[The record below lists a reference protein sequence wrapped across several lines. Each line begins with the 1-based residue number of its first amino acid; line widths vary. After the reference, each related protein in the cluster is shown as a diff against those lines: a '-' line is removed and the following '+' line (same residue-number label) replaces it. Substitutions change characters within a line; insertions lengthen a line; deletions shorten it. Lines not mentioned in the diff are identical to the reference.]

1 MNRRFFL
8 RLAGT
13 AGAVLL
19 MGPGKVFAAKSA
31 QDLAGEALDLL
42 GAGHLDE
49 ALEILGRAKRLDPRD
64 DRVRALLGRAYFQK
78 GDAARALEEFRL
90 AVRLNPEDTISRMMV
105 DKITL
110 FPLPPG
116 GPASKAGGVG
126 RSTTLER
133 DAKAERE
140 RLLSGKTLPGTAGA
154 FRLLIDPGHGGSD
167 PGAAG
172 TGLRESDVA
181 LDVSLRLARALE
193 DQAKGTVEV
202 FLTRVADAGL
212 PSWARASLA
221 GWYGADL
228 LVSVHA
234 TRLPD
239 PKVSGLGVF
248 AFAPDTADPVAGA
261 VAKMEN
267 AVPAGRKRHDPDAG
281 RELFVR
287 AVRRA
292 ATAGLQRR
300 GAAMAGRMVKALPP
314 KLPLAV
320 RPVGLAP
327 INLLATA
334 DAPAV
339 LVETGFLSNPGDAA
353 VLAGAEARQALA
365 QGLAQAVLAVARTGD
380 RP

>member
-13 AGAVLL
+13 AGAALLVGPVEVL
-19 MGPGKVFAAKSA
+19 AAKSA

-42 GAGHLDE
+42 GAGRLDE

-116 GPASKAGGVG
+116 GPASKESGAG
-126 RSTTLER
+126 RSSTLER
-133 DAKAERE
+133 EAKAERE
-140 RLLSGKTLPGTAGA
+140 RLLAGKQLPGGDGP

-172 TGLRESDVA
+172 PGLRESDVA
-181 LDVSLRLARALE
+181 LDVSLRLARVLE

-202 FLTRVADAGL
+202 FFTRVADAGL

-239 PKVSGLGVF
+239 AKVSGLGVF

-261 VAKMEN
+261 VAKVEN
-267 AVPAGRKRHDPDAG
+267 AVPAGRNRHDPDAG

-287 AVRRA
+287 AVRWA

-300 GAAMAGRMVKALPP
+300 GADMAGRMVKALPP

-320 RPVGLAP
+320 RPLGLAP
-327 INLLATA
+327 LNLLATA

-339 LVETGFLSNPGDAA
+339 FVETGFLSNPGDAA

-365 QGLAQAVLAVARTGD
+365 HGLAQAVLAGARTGD

>member
-1 MNRRFFL
+1 VNRRFFL

-13 AGAVLL
+13 AGAALLVGPVEVL
-19 MGPGKVFAAKSA
+19 AAKSA

-42 GAGHLDE
+42 GAGRLDE

-116 GPASKAGGVG
+116 GPASKESGAG
-126 RSTTLER
+126 RSSTLER
-133 DAKAERE
+133 EAKAERE
-140 RLLSGKTLPGTAGA
+140 RLLAGKQLPGGDGP

-172 TGLRESDVA
+172 PGLRESDVA
-181 LDVSLRLARALE
+181 LDVSLRLARVLE

-202 FLTRVADAGL
+202 FFTRVADAGL

-239 PKVSGLGVF
+239 AKVSGLGVF

-261 VAKMEN
+261 VAKVEN
-267 AVPAGRKRHDPDAG
+267 AVPAGRNRHDPDAG

-287 AVRRA
+287 AVRWA

-300 GAAMAGRMVKALPP
+300 GADMAGRMVKALPP

-320 RPVGLAP
+320 RPLGLAP
-327 INLLATA
+327 LNLLATA

-339 LVETGFLSNPGDAA
+339 FVETGFLSNPGDAA

-365 QGLAQAVLAVARTGD
+365 HGLAQAVLAGARTGD

>member
-1 MNRRFFL
+1 VNRRFFL

-140 RLLSGKTLPGTAGA
+140 RLLSGKTLPGTTGA

-172 TGLRESDVA
+172 PGLRESDVA
-181 LDVSLRLARALE
+181 LDVSLRLARVLE

-202 FLTRVADAGL
+202 FLTRVVDAGL

-261 VAKMEN
+261 VAKVEN

-320 RPVGLAP
+320 RPLGLAP
-327 INLLATA
+327 LNLLATA
-334 DAPAV
+334 DTPAV
-339 LVETGFLSNPGDAA
+339 FVETGFLSNPGDAA
-353 VLAGAEARQALA
+353 VLAEAEARQALA
-365 QGLAQAVLAVARTGD
+365 QGLAQAVLAVAQTGD